1 MASAW
6 DDWQEVRLLRVGCR
20 LLGQTL
26 PYERKTHGVAV
37 VAAQTDES
45 AAIGVQAR
53 SRRVFTD
60 ENVQAR
66 SEECG

>member
-26 PYERKTHGVAV
+26 PYESKTRGGSCS
-37 VAAQTDES
+37 AAQTDES
-45 AAIGVQAR
+45 AAIGAQVR

-60 ENVQAR
+60 ENV
-66 SEECG
+66 